1 MVYGTNALVVKP
13 AISLAP
19 MVVVTI
25 LNRYGYDQ
33 LQKKTLMESQVED
46 LKSVMFTLI
55 CGIPLVVGMLQTL
68 VWSYYTIR
76 ENKNLNLA
84 INIGVDMEES

>member
-33 LQKKTLMESQVED
+33 LQKKTLTESQVED

-55 CGIPLVVGMLQTL
+55 CCIPLVVGMLQTL